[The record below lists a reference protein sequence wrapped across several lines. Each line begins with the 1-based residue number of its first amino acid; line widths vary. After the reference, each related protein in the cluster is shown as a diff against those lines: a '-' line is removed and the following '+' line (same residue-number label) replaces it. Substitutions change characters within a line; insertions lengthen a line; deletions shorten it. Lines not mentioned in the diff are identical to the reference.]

1 MAVQNVLSIQLHVS
15 HGYVGGKSATFP
27 LQTNGWDVDNVNTVN
42 FSNHTGYGFVKGSAI
57 TETDLT
63 NVLRGLR
70 DIQVWHDAV
79 ITGYIPNDRLILI
92 IADNIKT
99 LKRDNDR
106 LLYLCDPVMGDQG
119 HLYVDESCVQQY
131 QRLLR
136 DKIVDIVTP
145 NQFEVELLCGFKVTD
160 KASLQRAF
168 SYLHDEFGVEYV
180 VITSLTGDLRLV
192 DTDDDVLYCACSTRS
207 HPGINVFQV
216 PVIRSH
222 FTGVG
227 DLFSALLLDKLYTIT
242 REGSG
247 AKRPLCRAV
256 NQVLTIMMHVLR
268 LTHRQGLEDYCK
280 YKGIPFREDVD
291 ITSKMNDDSMRFFEL
306 KVVQSR
312 DHYGYSGP
320 GALTSTVI

>member
-1 MAVQNVLSIQLHVS
+1 MAARNVLSIQLHVS

-27 LQTNGWDVDNVNTVN
+27 LQTNGWDVDGVNTVN

-57 TETDLT
+57 SETDLS

-79 ITGYIPNDRLILI
+79 ITGYIPNDRLIRI
-92 IADNIKT
+92 IADHVEV
-99 LKRDNDR
+99 LKRENEH

-119 HLYVDESCVQQY
+119 HLYVDESCVQEY
-131 QRLLR
+131 QRLLAQ
-136 DKIVDIVTP
+136 KIVDIVTP

-160 KASLQRAF
+160 KASLERAVA
-168 SYLHDEFGVEYV
+168 YLHDEFGVEYV
-180 VITSLTGDLRLV
+180 VITSLTGDLALV
-192 DTDDDVLYCACSTRS
+192 DTTDDVLYCACSTKSQRS
-207 HPGINVFQV
+207 IDVFQV

-227 DLFSALLLDKLYTIT
+227 DLFSALLLDKLHTLT
-242 REGSG
+242 RASG
-247 AKRPLCRAV
+247 AKKPLSRAV

-291 ITSKMNDDSMRFFEL
+291 ITSRMNDDSMRFFEL

-312 DHYGYSGP
+312 DHYGYAGP
-320 GALTSTVI
+320 GLLSPTTL